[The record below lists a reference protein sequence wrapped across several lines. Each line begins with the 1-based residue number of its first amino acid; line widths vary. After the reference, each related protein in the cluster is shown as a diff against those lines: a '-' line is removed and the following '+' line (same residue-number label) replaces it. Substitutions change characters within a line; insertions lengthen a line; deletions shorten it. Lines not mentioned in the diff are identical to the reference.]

1 MQRALI
7 QELRN
12 VWIIIMINE
21 FRGKYRFL
29 SNFYPCKTIY
39 LLMVFP
45 TVEHAYQASKTTDWG
60 ERNSILNCKTPSDA
74 KRLGKIVSLR
84 SDWEEVKD
92 RYMYSFLKHKFANED
107 LKRMLLD
114 TGEEELIEGNQW
126 HDHYW
131 GVCYCDKCDGNGL
144 NKLGNMLMVL
154 RSEAKL
160 GILE

>member
-1 MQRALI
+1 MH
-7 QELRN
+7 ELRN

-29 SNFYPCKTIY
+29 SNFYQCETLYLTQIY
-39 LLMVFP
+39 P

-60 ERNSILNCKTPSDA
+60 ERQSIRNCKTPTDA
-74 KRLGKIVSLR
+74 KRLGKIVSIR
-84 SDWEEVKD
+84 SDWEEIKD
-92 RYMYSFLKHKFANED
+92 MNMYLFLRQKFIKD
-107 LKRMLLD
+107 DFKKMLLD
-114 TGEEELIEGNQW
+114 TGDEELIEGNMW
-126 HDHYW
+126 HDTYW
-131 GVCYCDKCDGNGL
+131 GICYCDKCSGNGL